1 MGSPVPLTMLLDTNV
16 LIRHLTGDPPA
27 LARRATRFLERATG
41 LVCPDLVVAETVY
54 VLESFYDVARDGVAG
69 LMRSVVA
76 SPAVIVSDE
85 LLILRAIEVYEVD
98 QLHFAEA
105 YLVATA
111 ERSGIDA
118 IASFDKSIDRVPTVR
133 RVEPR

>member
-1 MGSPVPLTMLLDTNV
+1 MLVDTNV

-27 LARRATRFLERATG
+27 LARRATRFLGQAAG

-54 VLESFYDVARDGVAG
+54 VLESFYGVARDGVAG
-69 LMRSVVA
+69 LLRAVVA

-105 YLVATA
+105 YLVAAA
-111 ERSGIDA
+111 ERYGIDR
-118 IASFDKSIDRVPTVR
+118 IVSFDKAIDRVTTVR
-133 RVEPR
+133 RVEPRRGGAGPSP